1 MKGGIITALSGMV
14 VMLVGL
20 IFAGIFNTQAATSGA
35 AANIGSFSGVRSFND
50 LLPLIFMVGLMVIG
64 LGLMLGGGY
73 STYKNLKKT

>member
-14 VMLVGL
+14 ALLVGL
-20 IFAGIFNTQAATSGA
+20 IFAGILNTQAATSGA

-50 LLPLIFMVGLMVIG
+50 LLPLMFMVGLLVIG

-73 STYKNLKKT
+73 SAYRAGRK